1 MSNINQAAAAARDS
15 HRTADGRFG
24 EQHHP
29 EPAPDVLDDQPVPI
43 GSLGLQPGEQLQVGE
58 DEHADPDIETLTI
71 SRDADGTFWAEGG
84 PTIYFGAAAPEG
96 TDPDEYLDRNSHRV
110 QAFAADIFAARAQ
123 FDDTATDGRIMFRA
137 RLDPDTDTSQVCQ
150 TLHDHTRL
158 DDLVQDL
165 ADDSQEHGR
174 SALSH
179 ALAAHFEACDGA
191 ALQPRQVTVPDGAGY
206 SQEQM
211 DRAVQTARDH
221 IPIQRQVTSPNHRTG
236 FVIVAYTHP
245 QGHTTLH
252 VHEESAW
259 QEPAERPMLPW
270 SPPQGCKVATVDL
283 DGHAEQATQD

>member
-1 MSNINQAAAAARDS
+1 MPGMGTGGAACTSGMSNINQAAAAARDS

-71 SRDADGTFWAEGG
+71 SRDADGTFWAAGG
-84 PTIYFGAAAPEG
+84 PTVYFGAAAPEG
-96 TDPDEYLDRNSHRV
+96 TDPDEYLDRNAHRI
-110 QAFAADIFAARAQ
+110 QAFAADTFAARAQ
-123 FDDTATDGRIMFRA
+123 FDDTATDGRILFRA

-165 ADDSQEHGR
+165 ADDSEGNDR
-174 SALSH
+174 SAFLR
-179 ALAAHFEACDGA
+179 ALAAHLAACDHA
-191 ALQPRQVTVPDGAGY
+191 ARHPREVTVPEGAAY
-206 SQEQM
+206 TQQQM
-211 DRAVQTARDH
+211 DRAVLTARSH

-236 FVIVAYTHP
+236 FVIVAATHP
-245 QGHTTLH
+245 QGQTTLH
-252 VHEESAW
+252 VHQEGAW
-259 QEPAERPMLPW
+259 QQPDEHPMLP
-270 SPPQGCKVATVDL
+270 
-283 DGHAEQATQD
+283 